1 MNSSYDQNGPEPG
14 QVRAVAAAALAAQ
27 AVRELNHATITA
39 GTGYTHPM
47 DVTVTLTELAA
58 LVCRLP
64 QALSQASRWLTTE
77 HTAGRLGHDGATP
90 AGVLIDQADAALSDA
105 SILCDRLADLLRAG
119 CGHTAH
125 LTATHSPTRP
135 EHHQGTL

>member
-1 MNSSYDQNGPEPG
+1 MNSSYDQGG
-14 QVRAVAAAALAAQ
+14 RADARDAAVGFAVVAAQ

-39 GTGYTHPM
+39 GTGYAHPM

-64 QALSQASRWLTTE
+64 QALSQASGWLTTE
-77 HTAGRLGHDGATP
+77 HSAGRLGQDGATP
-90 AGVLIDQADAALSDA
+90 AGVLLDQTGAALSDA
-105 SILCDRLADLLRAG
+105 SVLCDRLAGLLRAG

-135 EHHQGTL
+135 EHQQGTR